1 VAFVVIQ
8 LLLIAA
14 SFPIASLTHIS
25 VSAFLPGTVAVLAFT
40 CVGGLIA
47 YRRPGH
53 AMGWII
59 LAVSLLLVLSDVG
72 GGYAVLDYR
81 RHGGR
86 LGLGWVAL
94 LVQPSWLPAFGV
106 LLLAMILFP
115 DGHAPSS
122 RWRWPVRT
130 FAGLI
135 VLWQIAT
142 VALTV
147 HVIVSGAVRV
157 EPGGDLYQF
166 DHPTGTWKLGQLLT
180 AFVLVALV
188 LLFASWLISQITGYR
203 RLAGE
208 RRVQQKW
215 ILSGAVVAALAE
227 ITNVLPYPF
236 SSTGSQLTISDFTT
250 IGLAALPLAMG
261 VGILRYRLYEIDR
274 IVSRT
279 VSYVVLSAVL
289 VGAFIGLVA
298 LTTDLLG
305 FSSTLGVAAS
315 TLAAAALFNPL
326 RVRVQRLVDRR
337 FNRARYDAEATVAAF
352 VARLRDAVD
361 LDSVQA
367 ELLDVVQRA
376 VEPTHATVWIR
387 PAHHSTRLQTPG

>member
-1 VAFVVIQ
+1 
-8 LLLIAA
+8 
-14 SFPIASLTHIS
+14 
-25 VSAFLPGTVAVLAFT
+25 
-40 CVGGLIA
+40 
-47 YRRPGH
+47 
-53 AMGWII
+53 
-59 LAVSLLLVLSDVG
+59 
-72 GGYAVLDYR
+72 
-81 RHGGR
+81 
-86 LGLGWVAL
+86 
-94 LVQPSWLPAFGV
+94 V